1 MAQNGIAFLMV
12 YVDDFKMVSHRNDT
26 KQLWDPIRKHITMA
40 EPAPSERFLGCYN
53 RRFSAPISA
62 FGELMGNLPSQWSRL
77 DASGVKRTKAEPW
90 QPADPGKV
98 VIDFEYQM
106 TSYAIMRSPMGL
118 RVARPASAIG
128 QIHLG
133 EPSVTAVQF
142 IRCGHFDSDA
152 A

>member
-77 DASGVKRTKAEPW
+77 DATGVKRTKAEPW
-90 QPADPGKV
+90 QPADPGKI
-98 VIDFEYQM
+98 VIGFEYHM
-106 TSYAIMRSPMGL
+106 TSFDTQILLRFSWVRWFPWLGL
-118 RVARPASAIG
+118 RAFYAGGIKSGPLAW
-128 QIHLG
+128 
-133 EPSVTAVQF
+133 
-142 IRCGHFDSDA
+142 
-152 A
+152 